1 MKTQPANGRTAPLKI
16 GLVAFG
22 WSGGNFDG
30 ERAYHKLT
38 EARAFLSCRGQV
50 VGPDAVIA
58 SAREAREA
66 VYLLEQEAI
75 DVLFI
80 LQAAFCGAEPLPV
93 LVERLAVPIALWAVR
108 EPFNGGRVVAN
119 SLCGVQ
125 LMASTLA
132 HLGRRYRYFYGDP
145 EEPETAAAVDAFLS
159 AARVVR
165 RLRRLRV
172 GLAGQRAP
180 GFYPLA
186 VDELLLRRQIGPE
199 LVHIDLSEV
208 FMGEEPTEAEVQ
220 AVQEEFLSLVDN
232 AGQVPPEK
240 LWKVSRSL
248 AVFRRLMRRYDLD
261 CVAIKCWPEFTDG
274 YGVAACSTLSRLGGQ
289 GLVAGCEGDING
301 TITSFILQELAGG
314 EPTFLADLV
323 QVEPGGNTGILW
335 HCGVAPIELAAP
347 GAAVRF
353 GSEFSGVG
361 MNLEFSLKPGRIT
374 VARLGMLHG
383 RYRLLVTTGEALP
396 TELLAKGTM
405 ALIRF
410 DPPVKQLVDTIING
424 GWEHHVSMVY
434 GDVADALVELARQ
447 LDIECVRL

>member
-1 MKTQPANGRTAPLKI
+1 
-16 GLVAFG
+16 
-22 WSGGNFDG
+22 GGNFDG

-165 RLRRLRV
+165 RL
-172 GLAGQRAP
+172 
-180 GFYPLA
+180 
-186 VDELLLRRQIGPE
+186 
-199 LVHIDLSEV
+199 
-208 FMGEEPTEAEVQ
+208 
-220 AVQEEFLSLVDN
+220 
-232 AGQVPPEK
+232 
-240 LWKVSRSL
+240 
-248 AVFRRLMRRYDLD
+248 
-261 CVAIKCWPEFTDG
+261 
-274 YGVAACSTLSRLGGQ
+274 
-289 GLVAGCEGDING
+289 
-301 TITSFILQELAGG
+301 
-314 EPTFLADLV
+314 
-323 QVEPGGNTGILW
+323 
-335 HCGVAPIELAAP
+335 
-347 GAAVRF
+347 
-353 GSEFSGVG
+353 
-361 MNLEFSLKPGRIT
+361 
-374 VARLGMLHG
+374 
-383 RYRLLVTTGEALP
+383 
-396 TELLAKGTM
+396 
-405 ALIRF
+405 
-410 DPPVKQLVDTIING
+410 
-424 GWEHHVSMVY
+424 
-434 GDVADALVELARQ
+434 
-447 LDIECVRL
+447 